1 MPKLYMMSGLTIKEQ
16 KIKQKCNELRK
27 RIQEIEECNEI
38 SLLALSRTRASIRR
52 SRLQYSILLE
62 RLYDRALS
70 QSHLEGAR
78 PWLPVLF
85 EENTISKGSSSD
97 VDGSNARSNFNLS
110 GTPKGPFEI
119 FVMAESKKHDDL
131 EDESRQEVLTNKWN
145 SLSIEEQ
152 ARFAEKYADTLSD
165 GNVIS
170 SAHETDSKVANDST
184 MINTTNSRGDS

>member
-1 MPKLYMMSGLTIKEQ
+1 M
-16 KIKQKCNELRK
+16 RK
-27 RIQEIEECNEI
+27 RIQEVEECNEI

-62 RLYDRALS
+62 RLHDRALS

-85 EENTISKGSSSD
+85 EENTTSKGPSSEMDSGN
-97 VDGSNARSNFNLS
+97 VSSNLNES
-110 GTPKGPFEI
+110 GTQKSPFEI
-119 FVMAESKKHDDL
+119 FVMTEKRKHDNL
-131 EDESRQEVLTNKWN
+131 EEESRQEVLTNKWN

-165 GNVIS
+165 GNIILP
-170 SAHETDSKVANDST
+170 AHEIDSKEANDST
-184 MINTTNSRGDS
+184 MMNTTISRHGDS